1 MPLSNPSPLSPRIHV
16 QDIIQSSAMQPFI
29 KLAQGNM
36 QLLTE
41 FSTSPEVAHRFQENA
56 QNLFKQGQES
66 TTQLLQS
73 NAFMRMMQG
82 MMKNYS
88 EFMLEFSQSG
98 MAVLAQGQQQMLN
111 QVQEATETAVDATA
125 RAARRAR

>member
-1 MPLSNPSPLSPRIHV
+1 M
-16 QDIIQSSAMQPFI
+16 QDILQSSAMQPFI

-41 FSTSPEVAHRFQENA
+41 FSTSPEVAGKFQENA
-56 QNLFKQGQES
+56 QTLFKQGQES
-66 TTQLLQS
+66 ATQLFQS
-73 NAFMRMMQG
+73 NAFLRMMQG

-98 MAVLAQGQQQMLN
+98 MAALAQGQQQMLS
-111 QVQEATETAVDATA
+111 QVQEVTETAVDATT
-125 RAARRAR
+125 RAARRSR